1 MTIVTMMERKE
12 CVEIDQAQLFQQ
24 FNLQADRDRHDLIF
38 DVVEDIARI
47 LGRAETQY
55 LKTDYD
61 DLRDSLDSIVTLA
74 QKFGF
79 GHLSRVAQDVKF
91 CVDGNDLVAVSSTFQ
106 RLLRVGEQSLLQS
119 GTCQSIHDWHLQF
132 PVSLAS
138 VSRNHSDGE
147 THG

>member
-1 MTIVTMMERKE
+1 MAIVSMMGQKE
-12 CVEIDQAQLFQQ
+12 CGEIVQAQLFQQ

-74 QKFGF
+74 QKFEF

-106 RLLRVGEQSLLQS
+106 RLLRVGE
-119 GTCQSIHDWHLQF
+119 
-132 PVSLAS
+132 
-138 VSRNHSDGE
+138 
-147 THG
+147 

>member
-12 CVEIDQAQLFQQ
+12 CVEIDLAQFFQQ

-47 LGRAETQY
+47 LGREGTQY

-61 DLRDSLDSIVTLA
+61 NLRDSLYSVATLV

-79 GHLSRVAQDVKF
+79 GHLSRVALDVNSVSMRMILLLCSPHF
-91 CVDGNDLVAVSSTFQ
+91 SGFFALGNIPFS
-106 RLLRVGEQSLLQS
+106 QS
-119 GTCQSIHDWHLQF
+119 GTWQSIHDWHLQF
-132 PVSLAS
+132 HVSLAS
-138 VSRNHSDGE
+138 VSVNHSDGE
-147 THG
+147 MHG

>member
-1 MTIVTMMERKE
+1 MTIVTMMKRKE
-12 CVEIDQAQLFQQ
+12 CVEIDPAQFFQQ
-24 FNLQADRDRHDLIF
+24 FKLQADRDRHDLIF

-61 DLRDSLDSIVTLA
+61 NLRDSLDSVTTLA

-79 GHLSRVAQDVKF
+79 GHLSRVAQDVEL

-106 RLLRVGEQSLLQS
+106 RLIRVWEQSLFAIWDMP
-119 GTCQSIHDWHLQF
+119 IH
-132 PVSLAS
+132 S
-138 VSRNHSDGE
+138 
-147 THG
+147 

>member
-47 LGRAETQY
+47 LGREETQY

-61 DLRDSLDSIVTLA
+61 NLRDSLDSVASRA
-74 QKFGF
+74 QKFGLR
-79 GHLSRVAQDVKF
+79 HLSRVAQDVKL
-91 CVDGNDLVAVSSTFQ
+91 CVDENDLVAVSSTFQ
-106 RLLRVGEQSLLQS
+106 QLLGVGEQSLFAIWDMP
-119 GTCQSIHDWHLQF
+119 IH
-132 PVSLAS
+132 S
-138 VSRNHSDGE
+138 
-147 THG
+147 

>member
-1 MTIVTMMERKE
+1 MTIVSMMERKE

-24 FNLQADRDRHDLIF
+24 FNLQADRDRHNLIF

-61 DLRDSLDSIVTLA
+61 NLRDSLDSVVTLGR
-74 QKFGF
+74 QFGF

-91 CVDGNDLVAVSSTFQ
+91 YVDGNDLVAVSSTFQ
-106 RLLRVGEQSLLQS
+106 RLLRVGEQSLFAIWDMPIYS
-119 GTCQSIHDWHLQF
+119 
-132 PVSLAS
+132 
-138 VSRNHSDGE
+138 
-147 THG
+147 

>member
-12 CVEIDQAQLFQQ
+12 CVEIDQAQLYQQ

-91 CVDGNDLVAVSSTFQ
+91 CVDGNDLVAVASTFQ
-106 RLLRVGEQSLLQS
+106 RLLRVGE
-119 GTCQSIHDWHLQF
+119 
-132 PVSLAS
+132 
-138 VSRNHSDGE
+138 
-147 THG
+147 

>member
-38 DVVEDIARI
+38 DVAEDIARI
-47 LGRAETQY
+47 ITRAETQY

-61 DLRDSLDSIVTLA
+61 NLRDSLDSFATLA

-79 GHLSRVAQDVKF
+79 GHLLRVA
-91 CVDGNDLVAVSSTFQ
+91 
-106 RLLRVGEQSLLQS
+106 
-119 GTCQSIHDWHLQF
+119 
-132 PVSLAS
+132 
-138 VSRNHSDGE
+138 
-147 THG
+147 